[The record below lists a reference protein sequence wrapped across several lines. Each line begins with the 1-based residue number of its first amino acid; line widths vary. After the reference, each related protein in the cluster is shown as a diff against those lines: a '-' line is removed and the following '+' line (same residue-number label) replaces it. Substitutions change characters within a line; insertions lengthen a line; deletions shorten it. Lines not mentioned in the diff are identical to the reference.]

1 MISQL
6 GPYLIDEA
14 LAEGGMA
21 RVFRARL
28 RGLGGFEKTLVL
40 KQIRP
45 ELAKDPR
52 FVEMF
57 VREANTL
64 VQMSHPHIVPIYEL
78 GSVDG
83 TYYLS
88 MEFIEGATLAQ
99 ILGDGPLPPALA
111 AQIGVQIGDALDYAH
126 VRVGIL
132 HRDITPR
139 NLIVDDAGHTRLLD
153 FGIAAAIDI
162 GAEQFGSPGYMA
174 PEQVRGEPLKPA
186 SDLFSLGVV
195 LYEAVTGRAPF
206 ERIIRGTLGQ
216 APSLEEAGVQRELAR
231 IVDRMLRARVEER
244 PQSAQEVTR
253 ALRGWLAQHE
263 PEGVFSELRTRAARA
278 RSRVAKESE
287 RAASNRAGVGSDE
300 PTTVEVDEPRRAP
313 MAPAR
318 SQAFATSPVLTQML
332 RTASG
337 APTPTPEAARDK
349 DGATR
354 PITRPIARDERP
366 EEPATSARATA
377 FMLRAWPWLGL
388 LALVVAGVLALSR
401 PSDDAGPPAG
411 WREPTP
417 KGPTPAQPGPPPA
430 QPGPTAATPESEAL
444 APKSV
449 ADPPDAGE
457 TASSENEAAR
467 AWLSVSAVPWAEVSL
482 DGRGI
487 GNTPQ
492 RNLRVKS
499 GSHVLLFECPPL
511 GKRARVEI
519 EIAKG
524 GKARVLV
531 DLTTD
536 PPRTSLD
543 GATRAR

>member
-1 MISQL
+1 VISQL

-174 PEQVRGEPLKPA
+174 PEQVRGESLKPA

-206 ERIIRGTLGQ
+206 ERIIRGTLAT
-216 APSLEEAGVQRELAR
+216 APSLEEAGVQRDLAR
-231 IVDRMLRARVEER
+231 IVDRMLRTRVEER

-263 PEGVFSELRTRAARA
+263 PEGVFSELRTRATRA

-287 RAASNRAGVGSDE
+287 KAAKSRPGVGGDE
-300 PTTVEVDEPRRAP
+300 PTTVEVEEPRRAP

-318 SQAFATSPVLTQML
+318 SHAFATSPVLTQML

-337 APTPTPEAARDK
+337 APTPTPERAASDK

-354 PITRPIARDERP
+354 PITRPITRDERP

-388 LALVVAGVLALSR
+388 LALVVAGVLALSH

-411 WREPTP
+411 RHEPTP
-417 KGPTPAQPGPPPA
+417 KDPTPAEPGPTPP
-430 QPGPTAATPESEAL
+430 TPELETL
-444 APKSV
+444 APTSM

-457 TASSENEAAR
+457 AARSENEAAR
-467 AWLSVSAVPWAEVSL
+467 ALLSVSAVPWAEVSL

-487 GNTPQ
+487 GSTPQ